1 VTRRRPDELDTNAD
15 FFRIGHVGAAA
26 EAEIENRRLVIWD
39 QVQQPLALV
48 HDLQAS
54 VDRAGVA
61 IDRLGIDAACIAS
74 SRVNSIANT
83 ACAVS
88 GLMKSLSALTTSFC
102 TAFAVTP
109 KCLPMA
115 A

>member
-1 VTRRRPDELDTNAD
+1 MTRRRPDELDTNAD
-15 FFRIGHVGAAA
+15 FLRIGHVGAAA

-48 HDLQAS
+48 HYLQSS

-61 IDRLGIDAACIAS
+61 IDRLCIDGGLHRIEP
-74 SRVNSIANT
+74 NT
-83 ACAVS
+83 ACSVS